1 MPQRDKTHVFFCY
14 PTKLLSSFLLPTEC
28 QRTDYSQLTGQ
39 GEGGR
44 EVEGGIGG
52 EGVMVTLETALEVGC
67 GGIRHKGFMAH
78 LCHFVLPY
86 SGEGGGDGG

>member
-1 MPQRDKTHVFFCY
+1 M
-14 PTKLLSSFLLPTEC
+14 
-28 QRTDYSQLTGQ
+28 
-39 GEGGR
+39 
-44 EVEGGIGG
+44 EGGIGG

-67 GGIRHKGFMAH
+67 RGIRHKGFMAR